1 MTDWLGMGARPVV
14 PRPELKAA
22 VLARALA
29 AGRSRRRPLM
39 AAATVALA
47 LAAGAAAFAAL
58 RAGGALR
65 RAETAR
71 AQLAQ
76 RVTALEDTLSLLR
89 GPGIHVVQIPV
100 RVGARH
106 GAVTIFADSATHRWL
121 VACHDMTP
129 NAPGET
135 YQLWFVTAA
144 GMRSAGLMAMDHDQP
159 MMMALDM
166 PAGGVQVT
174 GAAMTIEPRAGSVV
188 PGGRVV
194 FQVRL

>member
-29 AGRSRRRPLM
+29 AGRSRRRPLA
-39 AAATVALA
+39 AAATIALA
-47 LAAGAAAFAAL
+47 LVAGAAAFAAL
-58 RAGGALR
+58 RTERALR
-65 RAETAR
+65 RAETER
-71 AQLAQ
+71 AELAH

-89 GPGIHVVQIPV
+89 GSGTHVVHIPL
-100 RVGARH
+100 RV
-106 GAVTIFADSATHRWL
+106 GAVTIFADSATRRWL
-121 VACHDMTP
+121 VACHDMAP

-166 PAGGVQVT
+166 PAGGVPVT

-188 PGGRVV
+188 PGERVV